1 MTPAPTKKAPVSK
14 SDPAAARKAAAEK
27 KKAEMEAAKQARA
40 DAVAARKAE
49 LADAQ
54 KARADAAAARKAELG
69 AAQKARADA
78 AAAKKAEMAA
88 AATAKKQALAKKSE
102 KVVSDASP
110 RSTISLGFLN
120 FGGNSDSSGNGG
132 QPPKPA
138 AKAPPGVPTMSR
150 WRQNRDGSITGVISG
165 SKSYRP
171 GESVTTSPINGK
183 AADGTVVQTSSGS
196 KYYLAP
202 KNAKAP
208 ASKPAAPIPAARQT
222 FSLRKPAEA
231 PAKKAA
237 SKPLFS
243 FGGGDA
249 SVGNKKVA
257 KAPPGVPKLVNWR
270 KNRDSSVTGFI
281 SGSPSF
287 PEGDRITTSPITTGT
302 IEAGQVVK
310 TGSGSR
316 YFLV

>member
-1 MTPAPTKKAPVSK
+1 M
-14 SDPAAARKAAAEK
+14 AA
-27 KKAEMEAAKQARA
+27 
-40 DAVAARKAE
+40 
-49 LADAQ
+49 
-54 KARADAAAARKAELG
+54 
-69 AAQKARADA
+69 A
-78 AAAKKAEMAA
+78 AAAKRQAQAKKAE
-88 AATAKKQALAKKSE
+88 Q
-102 KVVSDASP
+102 VVSDASP

-120 FGGNSDSSGNGG
+120 FGGNSDSSKGG
-132 QPPKPA
+132 QAPKPA
-138 AKAPPGVPTMSR
+138 AKAPGGVPTMSR

-208 ASKPAAPIPAARQT
+208 AAKPATPAARQT
-222 FSLRKPAEA
+222 FSLRKPAAKPAAA

-237 SKPLFS
+237 SKPFFS
-243 FGGGDA
+243 FGGGGA
-249 SVGNKKVA
+249 SVGNKKDA
-257 KAPPGVPKLVNWR
+257 KAPSGVPKLVNWR